1 MSFNEIFLLVALILP
16 AVRETVAFGPGSV
29 SQFSPAVLAQK
40 SVTARQQP
48 KQQWNGKD
56 GTVPGGTGPLGMVMD
71 PYDAMTHAQA
81 AADLLHDHGHHVTS
95 HAESAITTITTSDV
109 SLSEAKYHPEIFKGF
124 GTAAKPHDIHY
135 KWELNIGKWHFHLGN
150 KIFDGVEIDGSVPP
164 GFGDTA
170 DMEEAAKYKDFF
182 IPEDKAEQLNAVK
195 RQSAA
200 TLGEPSLNSELL
212 RDRTPGGKPEFFFD
226 TPMDPKAMYAPL
238 SAKDLD
244 EIAHDG
250 DIMSRLPM
258 IAFASVLIDFF
269 FFNSG
274 NDIYR
279 DEIVNDDEALR
290 SEWVAQVVPRLGIG
304 IVVAL
309 ATMWS
314 SYTFYHPIPG
324 V

>member
-1 MSFNEIFLLVALILP
+1 MSFNEIFLLVALVLP

-29 SQFSPAVLAQK
+29 SQLAPSALTQKPA
-40 SVTARQQP
+40 TARQQP
-48 KQQWNGKD
+48 KQRWNGKD
-56 GTVPGGTGPLGMVMD
+56 GTGLGMVMD
-71 PYDAMTHAQA
+71 PHDAISHAQV

-95 HAESAITTITTSDV
+95 QVESPFSTITTS
-109 SLSEAKYHPEIFKGF
+109 SMSFSEAKYHPEYFKSF
-124 GTAAKPHDIHY
+124 GTAAKPHEWHY
-135 KWELNIGKWHFHLGN
+135 KWQIWKFHGP
-150 KIFDGVEIDGSVPP
+150 KIFDGIEIDGSVPP
-164 GFGDTA
+164 SFGDTQQ
-170 DMEEAAKYKDFF
+170 MEEAAKYKDYF
-182 IPEDKAEQLNAVK
+182 IPEGAEQMNAVK

-200 TLGEPSLNSELL
+200 TLGDATLNPEFM
-212 RDRTPGGKPEFFFD
+212 RDRVPGGKPEFFFD
-226 TPMDPKAMYAPL
+226 TPVDPKAMYAPL

-258 IAFASVLIDFF
+258 LAFASVLIDFF

-290 SEWVAQVVPRLGIG
+290 SEWVAQVGTRLGIG